1 MEHLPDDIDD
11 LIGKFLTGEASPEEQ
26 MRLERWEQQ
35 DPENR
40 AYVVGLRTIFEQAG
54 SIRVQHQFDTDAAW
68 LKVKGKLRRD
78 NERFLFFTPRRI
90 AAAIA
95 ALIGVGIILFQV
107 NKPQSAA
114 IVRAEQQ
121 TVLDT
126 LPDGSKAFLNKN
138 TTLAYT
144 YDSRKKMRVVKLS
157 GESFFEVKHEIDRH
171 FVIEASD
178 LRIEDIGTSFNVKA
192 YPESDTVE
200 VAVQEGEVHMYIPG
214 QDGLHLVAG
223 EAAIYTHSDHLFRRL
238 EKADTNVLAYKT
250 GILSFRNTYLKSIVD
265 KINDLYDARIRLD
278 NPDIASCRMTVNFQG
293 ENVDTMVD
301 IIAETLNLTVTR
313 KQGEIILSGIGCP

>member
-1 MEHLPDDIDD
+1 MEQLPDDIDD
-11 LIGKFLTGEASPEEQ
+11 LIGKVLTGEASPEEEV
-26 MRLERWEQQ
+26 RLRQWEQQ
-35 DPENR
+35 HADHRN
-40 AYVVGLRTIFEQAG
+40 YVAGIRQVFEQAG
-54 SIRVQHQFDTDAAW
+54 SIGVQHQFNTDAAW
-68 LKVKGKLRRD
+68 LKVKEQLHRD
-78 NERFLFFTPRRI
+78 NQRYLFTPRRI

-95 ALIGVGIILFQV
+95 ALIGIGLILFQV
-107 NKPQSAA
+107 NRQEPAQ

-121 TVLDT
+121 TLNDT

-144 YDSRKKMRVVKLS
+144 YDNRSKTRVVKLS
-157 GESFFEVKHEIDRH
+157 GESFFEVKHEADRP
-171 FVIEASD
+171 FVIEAED
-178 LRIEDIGTSFNVKA
+178 LRIRDIGTSFNVKA
-192 YPESDTVE
+192 YLGSDTVE
-200 VAVQEGEVHMYIPG
+200 VAVQEGEVHMYVPG

-223 EAAIYTHSDHLFRRL
+223 EAAIYTHSDHLFSRL
-238 EKADTNVLAYKT
+238 EKADTNILAYKT
-250 GILSFRNTYLKSIVD
+250 GILSFRNTYLKSIID

-278 NPDIASCRMTVNFQG
+278 NPDIASCRMTVNFHG

>member
-11 LIGKFLTGEASPEEQ
+11 LIGKVLAGEASQEEK
-26 MRLERWEQQ
+26 MRLEQWAQQ
-35 DPENR
+35 DPGNR
-40 AYVVGLRTIFEQAG
+40 AYVAGLRTIFERAG
-54 SIRVQHQFDTDAAW
+54 STGVQHQFDTDAAW
-68 LKVKGKLRRD
+68 LKVKRQLRHD
-78 NERFLFFTPRRI
+78 NQRFLLTPRRI

-95 ALIGVGIILFQV
+95 TLIGVGLILFQM
-107 NKPQSAA
+107 NKTQPAA

-121 TVLDT
+121 VVHDT
-126 LPDGSKAFLNKN
+126 LPDGSKTILNKN

-144 YDSRKKMRVVKLS
+144 YDSRKKMRIVKLS
-157 GESFFEVKHEIDRH
+157 GESFFEVKHEVDRH
-171 FVIEASD
+171 FVIEAAD

-192 YPESDTVE
+192 YPGSDTVE

-223 EAAIYTHSDHLFRRL
+223 EAAIYTHSEHLFSRL

-278 NPDIASCRMTVNFQG
+278 NPDIASCRMTVNFHG

-301 IIAETLNLTVTR
+301 IIAETLNLTVAR

>member
-1 MEHLPDDIDD
+1 MEQLPDDIDD
-11 LIGKFLTGEASPEEQ
+11 LIGKVLTGEASPDDEV
-26 MRLERWEQQ
+26 RLRQWEQEHP
-35 DPENR
+35 DHR
-40 AYVVGLRTIFEQAG
+40 DYVSGHRKIFEQAG
-54 SIRVQHQFDTDAAW
+54 SIRVQHQFNTDAAW
-68 LKVKGKLRRD
+68 LKVREQLRRD
-78 NERFLFFTPRRI
+78 NQRFLFTPRRI

-95 ALIGVGIILFQV
+95 ALLGVGLILFQV
-107 NKPQSAA
+107 NKPEPVE
-114 IVRAEQQ
+114 IVRADQQ
-121 TVLDT
+121 TLHDT

-138 TTLAYT
+138 TTLSYT
-144 YDSRKKMRVVKLS
+144 YDNRKKARVVKLS
-157 GESFFEVKHEIDRH
+157 GESFFEVKHEADRQ
-171 FVIEASD
+171 FVIEAED

-192 YPESDTVE
+192 YPGSDTVE
-200 VAVQEGEVHMYIPG
+200 VAVQDGEVHMYIPG

-223 EAAIYTHSDHLFRRL
+223 EAAIYTHSDHLFTRL

-250 GILSFRNTYLKSIVD
+250 GILSFRNTYLKSIID

-301 IIAETLNLTVTR
+301 VIAETLNLTVTR